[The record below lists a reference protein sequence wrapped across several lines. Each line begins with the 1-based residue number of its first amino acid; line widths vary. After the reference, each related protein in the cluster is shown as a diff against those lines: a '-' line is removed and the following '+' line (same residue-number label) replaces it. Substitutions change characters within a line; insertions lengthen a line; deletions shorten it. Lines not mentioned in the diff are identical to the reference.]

1 MLDQRVQDQT
11 TYLNEKYE
19 RLIADYEELCRVVM
33 KMRLHMGGPYSPPF
47 WPHGPDDDYLP
58 PPPSPPFFFR
68 FIVFKRTNV

>member
-33 KMRLHMGGPYSPPF
+33 EMRSHMGGPYSPPF
-47 WPHGPDDDYLP
+47 WPHGPDDDYPSPPP
-58 PPPSPPFFFR
+58 PPPSFF
-68 FIVFKRTNV
+68 